1 MKIIFLNIDWVLNSE
16 KWYIERF
23 DKNLYPNLE
32 NYPLCEFD
40 PLAIEQL
47 NLLTDK
53 TNAKIVISST
63 WRMGRTIDELKKLFE
78 EVGIKGEIIGI
89 TPHLT
94 FSDGHGVDRGNEI
107 KRWIDINCKR
117 WYNEIFGE
125 DDSEKFNLESYVIL
139 DDDPDMLLEQKDNF
153 VRTSWRDG
161 LTALH
166 TRKAIK
172 ILNTTLNND

>member
-1 MKIIFLNIDWVLNSE
+1 MKIIFLDIDGVLNSE
-16 KWYIERF
+16 KWYKERF
-23 DKNLYPNLE
+23 DKKLYPNLE
-32 NYPLCEFD
+32 GYPLCEFD
-40 PLAIEQL
+40 PLTIEQL

-107 KRWIDINCKR
+107 KRWIDLNCIR
-117 WYNEIFGE
+117 WWDKIF
-125 DDSEKFNLESYVIL
+125 DEKEKNITLESYVIL

>member
-1 MKIIFLNIDWVLNSE
+1 MKIIFLDIDGVLNSE

-94 FSDGHGVDRGNEI
+94 FNDGYGVERGNEI
-107 KRWIDINCKR
+107 NILIDLNCIRWWDK
-117 WYNEIFGE
+117 IF
-125 DDSEKFNLESYVIL
+125 DEKEKNITLESYVIL

>member
-1 MKIIFLNIDWVLNSE
+1 MKIIFLDIDGVLNSE
-16 KWYIERF
+16 KWHKERF
-23 DKNLYPNLE
+23 DKKLYPNLE

-40 PLAIEQL
+40 PLTIEQL

-78 EVGIKGEIIGI
+78 EVGIKGEIIGV

-107 KRWIDINCKR
+107 KRWIDLNCIR
-117 WYNEIFGE
+117 WW
-125 DDSEKFNLESYVIL
+125 DKMLSQKEKDITLESYVIL

>member
-1 MKIIFLNIDWVLNSE
+1 MKIIFLDIDGVLNSE
-16 KWYIERF
+16 KWYKERF

-32 NYPLCEFD
+32 GYPLCEFD

-47 NLLTDK
+47 NVLTDK

-63 WRMGRTIDELKKLFE
+63 WRIGRTIDELKNIFNK
-78 EVGIKGEIIGI
+78 VGIKGEIIGV

-94 FSDGHGVDRGNEI
+94 FNDGWGVDRGNEI
-107 KRWIDINCKR
+107 KRWIDLNCIR
-117 WYNEIFGE
+117 WWDKMF
-125 DDSEKFNLESYVIL
+125 SEKDKDIILESYVIL
-139 DDDPDMLLEQKDNF
+139 DDDGDMLLEQKDNF
-153 VRTSWRDG
+153 VKTSWGDG
-161 LTALH
+161 FTALH

>member
-1 MKIIFLNIDWVLNSE
+1 M
-16 KWYIERF
+16 
-23 DKNLYPNLE
+23 
-32 NYPLCEFD
+32 CEFD

-94 FSDGHGVDRGNEI
+94 FNDGYGVERGNEI
-107 KRWIDINCKR
+107 KRWIDLNCIR
-117 WYNEIFGE
+117 WWDKIF
-125 DDSEKFNLESYVIL
+125 DEKEKNITLESYVIL

>member
-1 MKIIFLNIDWVLNSE
+1 MKIIFLDIDGVLNSE
-16 KWYIERF
+16 KWYKERF
-23 DKNLYPNLE
+23 DKKLYPNLE
-32 NYPLCEFD
+32 GYPLCEFD
-40 PLAIEQL
+40 PLTIEQL

-94 FSDGHGVDRGNEI
+94 FSDGHRVDRGNEI
-107 KRWIDINCKR
+107 KRWIDLNCIR
-117 WYNEIFGE
+117 WW
-125 DDSEKFNLESYVIL
+125 DKMLSQKEKDITLESYVIL
-139 DDDPDMLLEQKDNF
+139 DDDHDMLLEQKDNF
-153 VRTSWRDG
+153 IKTSWRDG

-166 TRKAIK
+166 TRKAIE

>member
-1 MKIIFLNIDWVLNSE
+1 MKIIFLDIDGVLNSE

-32 NYPLCEFD
+32 NHHLCEFD
-40 PLAIEQL
+40 PLTIEQL

-78 EVGIKGEIIGI
+78 EVGIKGEIIGV

-94 FSDGHGVDRGNEI
+94 FNDGYGVERGNEI
-107 KRWIDINCKR
+107 KRWINSFA
-117 WYNEIFGE
+117 Y
-125 DDSEKFNLESYVIL
+125 
-139 DDDPDMLLEQKDNF
+139 
-153 VRTSWRDG
+153 
-161 LTALH
+161 
-166 TRKAIK
+166 
-172 ILNTTLNND
+172 

>member
-1 MKIIFLNIDWVLNSE
+1 MKIIFLDIDGVLNSE
-16 KWYIERF
+16 KWYKERF
-23 DKNLYPNLE
+23 DKKLYPNLE
-32 NYPLCEFD
+32 GYPLCEFD
-40 PLAIEQL
+40 PLAIEKL

-89 TPHLT
+89 TPDLT
-94 FSDGHGVDRGNEI
+94 FNDGHGVDRGNEI

-117 WYNEIFGE
+117 WYNKMFGE

-139 DDDPDMLLEQKDNF
+139 DDNSDMLLEQKDNF
-153 VRTSWRDG
+153 VRISWSDG

-166 TRKAIK
+166 TRKAIT
-172 ILNTTLNND
+172 ILNTTLNID

>member
-1 MKIIFLNIDWVLNSE
+1 MKIIFLDIDGVLNSE
-16 KWYIERF
+16 KWYKERF
-23 DKNLYPNLE
+23 DKKLYPNLE
-32 NYPLCEFD
+32 GYPLCEFD
-40 PLAIEQL
+40 PLTIEQL

-78 EVGIKGEIIGI
+78 EVGIKGEIIGV

-107 KRWIDINCKR
+107 KRWIDLNCIR
-117 WYNEIFGE
+117 WW
-125 DDSEKFNLESYVIL
+125 DKMLSQKEKDITLESYVIL

>member
-1 MKIIFLNIDWVLNSE
+1 MKIIFLDIDGVLNSE
-16 KWYIERF
+16 KWYQERF
-23 DKNLYPNLE
+23 DINLKTYPI
-32 NYPLCEFD
+32 CEFD
-40 PLAIEQL
+40 PLTIEQL

-63 WRMGRTIDELKKLFE
+63 WRMGRTIDELKNIFKK
-78 EVGIKGEIIGI
+78 VGIKGEIIGV
-89 TPHLT
+89 TPYLT
-94 FSDGHGVDRGNEI
+94 FNDGYGVERGNEI
-107 KRWIDINCKR
+107 KRWIDLNCVR
-117 WYNEIFGE
+117 WWDKIF
-125 DDSEKFNLESYVIL
+125 DEKEKNITLESYVIL